1 MPVCQMFLV
10 QTGLVLKSKVLLH
23 VNIVKYVSFN
33 NEAVLYVWLNQ
44 QEFIIMIMP
53 PFLKWFI
60 SRATFCL
67 IKY

>member
-53 PFLKWFI
+53 PF
-60 SRATFCL
+60 
-67 IKY
+67 

>member
-1 MPVCQMFLV
+1 ML
-10 QTGLVLKSKVLLH
+10 S
-23 VNIVKYVSFN
+23 VSFN

-44 QEFIIMIMP
+44 HEFIIMIMP